1 MMPALSR
8 DPGSAVQKKTENTVK
23 GILRELDLGGTE
35 VSTAVPVA
43 FRPSKLAHSAV
54 NFHCPP
60 HYLPHSEYRFTT
72 LSHTRATHV
81 C

>member
-35 VSTAVPVA
+35 VSSSDRVST
-43 FRPSKLAHSAV
+43 SKSI
-54 NFHCPP
+54 
-60 HYLPHSEYRFTT
+60 
-72 LSHTRATHV
+72 
-81 C
+81 